1 MNEMMIQAVG
11 FVAVAFYIISYQMRS
26 NRKLFLFQL
35 MGCLIFLIQFILLGA
50 YTGALGLA
58 VNILRNLLLL
68 KVNDWPW
75 VRSKKTL
82 AAILVLLVGITVF
95 TWDGWISLLPFISVS
110 VTCIG
115 YWTNSAKE
123 IRLSQLIGSP
133 CTLLYDG
140 LVRSW
145 GGLLAEAMTLASII
159 ISIRRF
165 GWSGMDSKISGAE
178 KSSEKGSK
186 SLSFINVK

>member
-1 MNEMMIQAVG
+1 MMIQAVG
-11 FVAVAFYIISYQMRS
+11 FVAVAFYIISYQMRF
-26 NRKLFLFQL
+26 NKKLFFFQL

-75 VRSKKTL
+75 VKSKVTVGT
-82 AAILVLLVGITVF
+82 IIVLLMGITIF

-123 IRLSQLIGSP
+123 IRVSQLIGSP
-133 CTLLYDG
+133 CTLVYDALIRSYGG
-140 LVRSW
+140 LV
-145 GGLLAEAMTLASII
+145 AEAMTLASII
-159 ISIRRF
+159 ISIARF
-165 GWSGMDSKISGAE
+165 GWADMDTALDSTE
-178 KSSEKGSK
+178 KSSKEGSR
-186 SLSFINVK
+186 SLSLNI